1 MIVRYTKPIAS
12 NGKYSVGTKAEFG
25 CGYGYALSNINDRT
39 CMSNTAW
46 DGQTPTC
53 TLGINS

>member
-46 DGQTPTC
+46 DG
-53 TLGINS
+53 